1 MRLTHKLETR
11 ARSFGLSR
19 AGKALTALL
28 AAALLSGCS
37 GFGREW
43 RAAAKQPTP
52 TNDITGRWEGR
63 WVSAS
68 NGHHGKLRCVMT
80 RATGDL
86 CLARFHATYAGVFSF
101 GYTATLNVTNDVAGF
116 RLNGEA
122 DLGKLAGGVYRYD
135 GLANPT
141 NFLCRYQ
148 AADDHG
154 RFEMT
159 RPTH

>member
-1 MRLTHKLETR
+1 MSLTLRPATH
-11 ARSFGLSR
+11 ARSAAFSH
-19 AGKALTALL
+19 AGKALAALL

-43 RAAAKQPTP
+43 RAAAKLPTP

-63 WVSAS
+63 WVSES
-68 NGHHGKLRCVMT
+68 NGHNGKLRCVMT
-80 RATGDL
+80 RATSDT
-86 CLARFHATYAGVFSF
+86 CLAHFHATYAGIFSF

-116 RLNGEA
+116 RLSGEA

-159 RPTH
+159 RPTQ